1 MTDINKQL
9 RADANKIARLRGRI
23 ATLNA
28 KLTPLK
34 SELKE
39 LEDEYLAAM
48 LDAKIEQVATTQ
60 VTLAVRRTTFA
71 ELFDD
76 QAFFAYVG
84 KRKAWDLV
92 RKQPV
97 VAACRER
104 WDQDEAIPGVRPG
117 TQHSLSVTARRKR

>member
-84 KRKAWDLV
+84 KKKAWDLV

-117 TQHSLSVTARRKR
+117 TQHSLSVTARKKR

>member
-104 WDQDEAIPGVRPG
+104 WDQDESIPGVRPG

>member
-23 ATLNA
+23 ATLNK
-28 KLTPLK
+28 KLAPLK

-39 LEDEYLAAM
+39 LEDEYLKAM
-48 LDAKIEQVATTQ
+48 LDAKIEQVATNQ

-84 KRKAWDLV
+84 KKKAWDLV

-117 TQHSLSVTARRKR
+117 TQHALSVTKRKKR